1 MARRD
6 QLNGKGPSCWKLYC
20 FSLNDRL
27 QKENLMST
35 CKKLLLQIV
44 MAPQQLLRVSAKT
57 IKTLKRK
64 GILSA
69 QA

>member
-6 QLNGKGPSCWKLYC
+6 QLNGKGPSCWKLTVLTQW
-20 FSLNDRL
+20 SL

-44 MAPQQLLRVSAKT
+44 MAPQQH
-57 IKTLKRK
+57 
-64 GILSA
+64 
-69 QA
+69 

>member
-6 QLNGKGPSCWKLYC
+6 QLNGQKAHLVGNFTVLTQWS
-20 FSLNDRL
+20 L

-44 MAPQQLLRVSAKT
+44 MAPQQH
-57 IKTLKRK
+57 
-64 GILSA
+64 
-69 QA
+69 

>member
-6 QLNGKGPSCWKLYC
+6 QLNGKGPLVGNLL

-44 MAPQQLLRVSAKT
+44 MAPQQH
-57 IKTLKRK
+57 
-64 GILSA
+64 
-69 QA
+69 